1 MAGLIK
7 LRVLERHKAS
17 AIIDVL
23 TADSLHLGN
32 HLSVLLQ
39 KPFLQGVRP
48 GEVRL
53 VTRLLVNIF
62 ELGGVVVRR
71 LRNLRARFNLD
82 IDLALLG
89 YCNGR

>member
-23 TADSLHLGN
+23 TADSLYLGN

-62 ELGGVVVRR
+62 
-71 LRNLRARFNLD
+71 
-82 IDLALLG
+82 
-89 YCNGR
+89 